1 MRNAWQPLWDFLAV
15 VALMALVL
23 YAGYTTGYTTG
34 YTAGITARPSGT
46 VSVTTPPAPAIL
58 SHIHRTG
65 G

>member
-15 VALMALVL
+15 VALMALTL
-23 YAGYTTGYTTG
+23 YAGYTNGYA
-34 YTAGITARPSGT
+34 AGITAQPSGT

-58 SHIHRTG
+58 SHLHRTG